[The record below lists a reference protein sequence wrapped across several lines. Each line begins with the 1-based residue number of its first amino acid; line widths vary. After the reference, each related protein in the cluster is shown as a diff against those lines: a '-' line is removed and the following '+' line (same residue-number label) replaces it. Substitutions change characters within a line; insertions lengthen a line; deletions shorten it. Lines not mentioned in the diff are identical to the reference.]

1 MSDAVT
7 AGQWQLLTTIIDAHI
22 PNAEVWAFGSRIN
35 GHHHQGSDLDVVIIS
50 PPILSLAQM
59 AHLREALS
67 ESDLPWA
74 VDIVEWGRCSAAFRA
89 IIQAQYQIIMPNQA
103 K

>member
-7 AGQWQLLTTIIDAHI
+7 AAQWQLLMTIIDAHI
-22 PNAEVWAFGSRIN
+22 PNAEVWAFGSRVKATN
-35 GHHHQGSDLDVVIIS
+35 HRGSDLDVVFIS
-50 PPILSLAQM
+50 PPILSLAQI

-74 VDIVEWGRCSAAFRA
+74 VDIVEWGRCSESFRF
-89 IIQAQYQIIMPNQA
+89 IIQAQYQIILPNHT

>member
-35 GHHHQGSDLDVVIIS
+35 GHHHRGSDLDVVIIS

>member
-7 AGQWQLLTTIIDAHI
+7 AAQWQLLMTIIDAHI
-22 PNAEVWAFGSRIN
+22 PNAEVWAFGSRVN
-35 GHHHQGSDLDVVIIS
+35 GTNHRGSDLDVVVIS
-50 PPILSLAQM
+50 PPVLSLACM
-59 AHLREALS
+59 AQLREALC

-74 VDIVEWGRCSAAFRA
+74 VDIVEWGRCSDAFRA
-89 IIQAQYQIIMPNQA
+89 IIQAQYQIILPNHT

>member
-1 MSDAVT
+1 
-7 AGQWQLLTTIIDAHI
+7 
-22 PNAEVWAFGSRIN
+22 
-35 GHHHQGSDLDVVIIS
+35 
-50 PPILSLAQM
+50 M

-74 VDIVEWGRCSAAFRA
+74 VDIVEWGRCSDAFRA
-89 IIQAQYQIIMPNQA
+89 IIQAQYQIIRPNQA

>member
-7 AGQWQLLTTIIDAHI
+7 TAQWQLLTTIIDAHI
-22 PNAEVWAFGSRIN
+22 PNAEVWAFGSRMN
-35 GHHHQGSDLDVVIIS
+35 GRHHRGSDLDVVIIS

-74 VDIVEWGRCSAAFRA
+74 FYIVEWGRCSAAFRA
-89 IIQAQYQIIMPNQA
+89 IIQAQYQIIRPNQT

>member
-7 AGQWQLLTTIIDAHI
+7 TAQWQLLTTIIDAHI

-35 GHHHQGSDLDVVIIS
+35 GHHHRGSDLDVVIIS
-50 PPILSLAQM
+50 PPILSLVQK
-59 AHLREALS
+59 AHLREELS

-89 IIQAQYQIIMPNQA
+89 IIQAQYQIIMPNQT

>member
-7 AGQWQLLTTIIDAHI
+7 TAQWQLLTTIIDAHI
-22 PNAEVWAFGSRIN
+22 PNAEVWAFGSRMN
-35 GHHHQGSDLDVVIIS
+35 GRHHRGSDLDVVIIS

-59 AHLREALS
+59 A
-67 ESDLPWA
+67 
-74 VDIVEWGRCSAAFRA
+74 
-89 IIQAQYQIIMPNQA
+89 

>member
-1 MSDAVT
+1 MSDAITT
-7 AGQWQLLTTIIDAHI
+7 AQWQLLMTIIDAHI
-22 PNAEVWAFGSRIN
+22 PNAEVWAFGSRVKGTN
-35 GHHHQGSDLDVVIIS
+35 HRGSDLDVVFIS

-74 VDIVEWGRCSAAFRA
+74 VDIVEWGRCSATFRA
-89 IIQAQYQIIMPNQA
+89 IIQAQYQIIMPNQT

>member
-1 MSDAVT
+1 MTSKD
-7 AGQWQLLTTIIDAHI
+7 
-22 PNAEVWAFGSRIN
+22 GSRESYFPAIEKKY
-35 GHHHQGSDLDVVIIS
+35 GEPIS
-50 PPILSLAQM
+50 YWHKVMAELVDQKYPEQI

-74 VDIVEWGRCSAAFRA
+74 VDIVEWGRCSESFRS
-89 IIQAQYQIIMPNQA
+89 IIQAQYQIILPNHT

>member
-1 MSDAVT
+1 MSDAITT
-7 AGQWQLLTTIIDAHI
+7 AQWQLLMTIIDANI
-22 PNAEVWAFGSRIN
+22 PNAEVWAFGSRVKGTN
-35 GHHHQGSDLDVVIIS
+35 HRGSDLDVVFIS

-74 VDIVEWGRCSAAFRA
+74 VDIVEWGRCSAAFRV
-89 IIQAQYQIIMPNQA
+89 IIQAQYQIIMPNQT

>member
-7 AGQWQLLTTIIDAHI
+7 AAQWQLLMTIIDAHI
-22 PNAEVWAFGSRIN
+22 PNAEVWAFGSRMN
-35 GHHHQGSDLDVVIIS
+35 GRHHRGSDLDVVIIS

-74 VDIVEWGRCSAAFRA
+74 VDIVEWGRCSDAFRA
-89 IIQAQYQIIMPNQA
+89 IIQAQYQIISPNQA

>member
-1 MSDAVT
+1 MSDAITT
-7 AGQWQLLTTIIDAHI
+7 AQWQLLMTIIDAHI
-22 PNAEVWAFGSRIN
+22 PNAEVWAFGSRVKGTN
-35 GHHHQGSDLDVVIIS
+35 HRGSDLDVVFIS

-74 VDIVEWGRCSAAFRA
+74 VDIVEWGRCSAAFRV
-89 IIQAQYQIIMPNQA
+89 IIQAQYQIIMPNQT